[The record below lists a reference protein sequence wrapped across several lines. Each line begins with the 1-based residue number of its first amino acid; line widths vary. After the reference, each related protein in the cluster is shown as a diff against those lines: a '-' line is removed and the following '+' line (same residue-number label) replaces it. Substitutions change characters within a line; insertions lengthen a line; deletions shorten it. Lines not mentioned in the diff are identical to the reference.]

1 MDMFNK
7 VLFRLM
13 IVLSVFAAFSSA
25 SAQEGSITE
34 AVGPTEVAVQGDLD
48 GAENDTAEV
57 GDNASSMVFADDD
70 AAGND
75 VVDDTVAI
83 EETALATVNDSANET
98 TSADQSEGGVEDGL
112 LAAMPEAPEAALRS
126 MTIVHAAEDLYVDLT
141 EEGVYNDDHLVCEY
155 LMGDWYGEVEFPG
168 IVMVQF
174 DISDLEMCED
184 DVGVLALKAESIE
197 KVGDEMAG
205 VFLTP
210 ITSEWS
216 ENSSATALGLNMLS
230 IVVMMSNDG
239 ELDLSQFG
247 INFGDDEV
255 FAFDV
260 SEHLKAADGGRI
272 SFLLMAVGDTDYRV
286 SFKSRETGE
295 GPSLLIAPYPSA
307 LSD

>member
-1 MDMFNK
+1 MFNK

-57 GDNASSMVFADDD
+57 ADNASVKVFDDDD
-70 AAGND
+70 AAVED
-75 VVDDTVAI
+75 VVDDTGAI
-83 EETALATVNDSANET
+83 EETALALVNESANVT
-98 TSADQSEGGVEDGL
+98 TSADQSEGGVEEEL
-112 LAAMPEAPEAALRS
+112 LAVMPEAPSSALCS
-126 MTIVHAAEDLYVDLT
+126 MTIVPAAEDLYVDLT
-141 EEGVYNDDHLVCEY
+141 EEEVYNDDHLVCEY
-155 LMGDWYGEVEFPG
+155 LMGDWYMEEEFPG
-168 IVMVQF
+168 MVMVQF
-174 DISDLEMCED
+174 DISDLEMHED

-205 VFLTP
+205 VFLMP

-216 ENSSATALGLNMLS
+216 ENSSVTALGLNMLS
-230 IVVMMSNDG
+230 IVVMMSNGD

-247 INFGDDEV
+247 MNFGDDEV

-272 SFLLMAVGDTDYRV
+272 SFLLMTVGDTDYRV

-307 LSD
+307 LPA